1 MSDKPSVRASHNAQD
16 LISLR
21 EYFDVKLSALSIIVD
36 ERDRQYGN
44 QFKASETAVAAALA
58 AAKEAVA
65 AAFVAAEK
73 AVLKAEEAQKDYNV
87 RSNEFRGQLDDQAK
101 TLMPRTESAVI
112 SAGLDSKIDAVTKT
126 LDSKINVLQLAMEG
140 KVESM
145 RLTNEKT
152 LDATKAEIANLREYR
167 ASNQGSSE
175 LTHWVVPIMAT
186 IAGIVVAVF
195 AVVTR

>member
-1 MSDKPSVRASHNAQD
+1 MTTTQEENNRTAKDI
-16 LISLR
+16 ISLR
-21 EYFDVKLSALSIIVD
+21 EYFDVKFSALSVIID

-73 AVLKAEEAQKDYNV
+73 AVLKAEEAQKDYNI

-101 TLMPRTESAVI
+101 TLMPRTESTLAFH
-112 SAGLDSKIDAVTKT
+112 GLDAKVEQASKTQDSKIA
-126 LDSKINVLQLAMEG
+126 VLQLAMEG
-140 KVESM
+140 KIEAM

-152 LDATKAEIANLREYR
+152 LDATKAEIAGLREYR
-167 ASNQGSSE
+167 ASTQGTTD
-175 LTHWVVPIMAT
+175 LTQWAFPLFLTMVAI
-186 IAGIVVAVF
+186 GVAV
-195 AVVTR
+195 VSLVTR